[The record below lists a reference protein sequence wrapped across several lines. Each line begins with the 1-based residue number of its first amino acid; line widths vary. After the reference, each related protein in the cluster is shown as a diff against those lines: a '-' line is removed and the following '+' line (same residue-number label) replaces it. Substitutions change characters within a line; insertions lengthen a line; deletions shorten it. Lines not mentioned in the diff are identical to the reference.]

1 MYEKFTDRARKVMQ
15 LANEEAQ
22 RYSHSYIGSEHILL
36 SLAKEGIG
44 VAAIVLKKLDIHESK
59 IRREV
64 ERIIETEPYRD
75 QKLHQVPRA
84 KRVIEYAIEEARNLK
99 HNYVGTEHVLLGLLR
114 EEQGVAAQVLIN
126 LGMSLTDVRREVL
139 ELLGR
144 QPVLSSVQSQSPP
157 ESLHDLPTSIGS
169 AVAALAELV
178 YVLQEMK
185 ENAVGRHDFEWAAS
199 LRDQEHNLRKMRA
212 WLLANKDREQ
222 TRPPGQDPA

>member
-64 ERIIETEPYRD
+64 ERIIETEPHID
-75 QKLHQVPRA
+75 KKLYQVPRA

-144 QPVLSSVQSQSPP
+144 HPVMSSVQSQSPP

-169 AVAALAELV
+169 AVAALDELV

-185 ENAVGRHDFEWAAS
+185 ENAIGRHDFEWAAS

-222 TRPPGQDPA
+222 TRPSGQDPA